1 MNRRNLTVVLSTAA
15 ALPAFVLAAIP
26 ARAATS
32 AGTVTVKA
40 TVAKSCSITNG
51 TLDFAAYDP
60 NAAGNLDQA
69 TTITVSCTKGTAWV
83 VGLNQG
89 ANGPATRNMKD
100 TAGTD
105 LLHYELYADSGR
117 TQAFTNGTTAS
128 ATVASG
134 TGIGGNG
141 AAAAQVV
148 NIYGRIF
155 PNQFVTAS
163 SYQDTVTA
171 TVNY

>member
-15 ALPAFVLAAIP
+15 ALAAFVLAAIP

-32 AGTVTVKA
+32 TGTVTVKA

-60 NAAGNLDQA
+60 NAAANLDQSA
-69 TTITVSCTKGTAWV
+69 AITVSCTKGTAWT
-83 VGLNQG
+83 VGLSQG

-105 LLHYELYADSGR
+105 LLRYELYADGAR
-117 TQAFTNGTTAS
+117 TQVWTNGTTPS
-128 ATVASG
+128 ATVVSG

-141 AAAAQVV
+141 AAAAQTVT
-148 NIYGRIF
+148 IFGRIF
-155 PNQFVTAS
+155 ANQFVTAS